1 MYWTVQG
8 ITYLAG
14 KIEENLLNDTHRVK
28 EKGPNIPLPTI
39 CHHINYHNPV
49 KLSYNKD
56 CVSSSLKEAIT
67 DARWTKAMEEE
78 MSRANLENLGAL
90 GEFSKWGPKIL

>member
-14 KIEENLLNDTHRVK
+14 KIEENHLNDTRRVK
-28 EKGPNIPLPTI
+28 EKGPNISLPTI

-78 MSRANLENLGAL
+78 MSDECT
-90 GEFSKWGPKIL
+90 SKEPNVGSSFIT